1 MTSTDGDLFEAIEA
15 SDVEGV
21 RRILRSRPELAAS
34 RDADGVSALL
44 RARYRLD
51 RALVEAVRAQLPALD
66 VFEAAALGDL
76 DRLATLLADD
86 PALAS
91 ARSGDGFTPLHL
103 AAYFGTPA
111 AARLLL
117 DRGADPDARGTGWMT
132 GTPVHSA
139 ASAGHADSV
148 ALLLAAGADPDARQ
162 SGGFTAL
169 HAAAHRGDLA
179 TVSAL
184 LDAGADARVTAEDG
198 RDALAFAEE
207 GGDTATIGRI
217 RAALA

>member
-1 MTSTDGDLFEAIEA
+1 MTSTAGDLFEAIEA

-21 RRILRSRPELAAS
+21 RRILASRPELAAS

-51 RALVEAVRAQLPALD
+51 RALVEAVRAELPALD

-91 ARSGDGFTPLHL
+91 ARAGDGFTPLHL

-162 SGGFTAL
+162 SGGLTAL